1 MSPKCLLNRPPRLL
15 AHHEAR
21 GARHSPLYL
30 RVSRDDIVGSSYRAT
45 RHVIVF
51 KPVPHKPKC
60 ACICRWFSESD
71 WCRLFLVEFENE
83 PGLDQGGVRREW
95 FELLCRNAIQK
106 SQQTLLETSSNPQL
120 VPNHVR
126 SKIYL

>member
-45 RHVIVF
+45 RHVLSDMIVF
-51 KPVPHKPKC
+51 KLSLLLHAV
-60 ACICRWFSESD
+60 
-71 WCRLFLVEFENE
+71 LFLRDPAGILILSHF
-83 PGLDQGGVRREW
+83 LHR
-95 FELLCRNAIQK
+95 QK
-106 SQQTLLETSSNPQL
+106 NVLYQICHIIPFNLSHIN
-120 VPNHVR
+120 
-126 SKIYL
+126 